1 MSLETTTLIDYAK
14 KQGWNIGFIIVI
26 LWQNSRLEKVEEKLF
41 NCYTARQI
49 SHQKQ
54 VTQNTEYFAILPNE
68 VTIRNTK
75 RYSKA

>member
-1 MSLETTTLIDYAK
+1 MALETTTIIDYAK

-41 NCYTARQI
+41 YCYTSKQI

-54 VTQNTEYFAILPNE
+54 VEDKTEYIAILPNE
-68 VTIRNTK
+68 VSAKRIK